1 MTAVA
6 APTSI
11 AAKKGITTPGAQL
24 TTTASA
30 QPSDWNPDLNT
41 ALTGSVLGATLFGGL
56 AVVTVDSCRAEAAG
70 STDGHQCCRMRPAP
84 ALAISPDFEVD
95 LSPPPGGCSLTGAT
109 LLPAAARVVRLGP
122 EMQKAPPGDPEGL
135 SD

>member
-41 ALTGSVLGATLFGGL
+41 ALTGSVLGATLFGGW
-56 AVVTVDSCRAEAAG
+56 R
-70 STDGHQCCRMRPAP
+70 
-84 ALAISPDFEVD
+84 
-95 LSPPPGGCSLTGAT
+95 LSPWTPVGLR
-109 LLPAAARVVRLGP
+109 LLVRLTVTSVAG
-122 EMQKAPPGDPEGL
+122 
-135 SD
+135 